1 MSRKT
6 LMKKKAIIIANQDGK
21 LTGVSK
27 DIEHIQEFLK
37 SIPGGAWNTDEIELH
52 INPSLSS
59 LRLSLAID
67 KLSKYD
73 YMMVFFTGH
82 GGHKRQETYVQ
93 INNDKQLIAQ
103 SELENLCNK
112 QINIYDCCRSEIE
125 ELKEARASLSMDS
138 YSFSDS
144 LRLSR
149 IQARQIYNNQIEK
162 AKPQQLI
169 LYSCSLNEYS
179 QDESYG
185 ALYLTNLLRDANN
198 FTNCEYYEK
207 RFKVALESHL
217 NAVER
222 VKKDNRDKNNPQN
235 PDYRATRF
243 PNIEHH
249 LILSINPES
258 YVHR

>member
-1 MSRKT
+1 
-6 LMKKKAIIIANQDGK
+6 MKKKAIIIANQDGK

-27 DIEHIQEFLK
+27 DIKHIQSFLTGI
-37 SIPGGAWNTDEIELH
+37 SGGAWSSDEIETY
-52 INPSLSS
+52 INPTLAS
-59 LRLSLAID
+59 LRLSIAMA
-67 KLSKYD
+67 KLSGYD

-82 GGHKRQETYVQ
+82 GGHKREETYVQ
-93 INNDKQLIAQ
+93 INNNRELIAQ
-103 SELENLCNK
+103 SELENLCKK

-125 ELKEARASLSMDS
+125 DLNEAKSSISMDS
-138 YSFSDS
+138 YDFSDS

-149 IQARQIYNNQIEK
+149 IQARQIYNNQIQK

-198 FTNCEYYEK
+198 FNNCEYYQK
-207 RFKVALESHL
+207 RFKIALESHL

-235 PDYRATRF
+235 PDYKATRF
-243 PNIEHH
+243 PNSEDY